1 MQLGVVF
8 PQTEIGADSGPV
20 REYAQAAE
28 AAGYEHLL
36 VYDHVLGADPDRP
49 GGFTGPYNHNT
60 LFHEP
65 MVLFGYLAG
74 ITERLELVTG
84 ILILPQRQ
92 TALVAKQA
100 AEIDVLS
107 GGRLRLGVGVGWNAV
122 EYDGLGENFHNRGRR
137 VEEQIALLRALWA
150 EPTISFEGNHHSIL
164 RAGIKPLPTNES
176 IPIWMGGMSD
186 PVIERVGRLSDGWFP
201 QYRQPSELPAGIERV
216 SAAAEAAGRSPSD
229 VGIEARVTLGGDSA
243 EAAALANEWIE
254 AGATHM
260 SVNTMGAGFTAIGQ
274 HIDAIEQFKQAFSG

>member
-107 GGRLRLGVGVGWNAV
+107 GERLRLGVGVGWNAV

-137 VEEQIALLRALWA
+137 VEEQIALLRTLWA

>member
-8 PQTEIGADSGPV
+8 PQTEIGADPGPV

-107 GGRLRLGVGVGWNAV
+107 GGRLRLGVGVGWNKV
-122 EYDGLGENFHNRGRR
+122 EYDGLGENFRNRGRR

-150 EPTISFEGNHHSIL
+150 EPTISFEGNYHSVL
-164 RAGIKPLPTNES
+164 RAGIKPLPTNKS

-229 VGIEARVTLGGDSA
+229 VGIEARVTLGGDPN

-260 SVNTMGAGFTAIGQ
+260 SVNTMGAGFTSVGQ
-274 HIDAIEQFKQAFSG
+274 HIEAIEQFKQAFSS

>member
-74 ITERLELVTG
+74 STERLELVTG

-137 VEEQIALLRALWA
+137 VEEQIALLRTLWA